1 MSLLIFNLIIFPFI
15 FSQLILEYKKEIKRD
30 LKTPDEIML
39 DLIETE
45 YYTNIKIGTPFQNL
59 KINIEFTK
67 NLFYISGDEKYKKY
81 NPTISS
87 SYKLYS
93 PNEII
98 KDFDLNIKG
107 ILSNETIYFNN
118 KKYEDFF
125 FVLSENSTKKSKMYP
140 SSIGLGISTNIYLK
154 YSIAINFINILYL
167 QKKIKSNS
175 FFINQINENEGQ
187 IIIGNLPHEYEKI
200 KNDFQKF
207 EVAYSDSVSFYN
219 YWCTEFDKIK
229 YNNLSYYENY
239 MILFDF
245 NLEGIIIGNFYFEL
259 LKRDFFQYY
268 IDKNICFENTVGDY
282 NYFYCDKN
290 NKKNIEFDKIYNF
303 SFINKNFNE
312 TFEVSY
318 KDLFKEKGDYIFFLA
333 IHNIRLSSTF
343 ILGRLF
349 FNKYQLGFNYDRK
362 MVYLY
367 KNDLNQN
374 NKSKTYLFNI
384 FIIILLLIVLFIL
397 IYYYVFYCKIKRKL
411 YATELEDD
419 VKFSEKIL

>member
-1 MSLLIFNLIIFPFI
+1 MSLLIYLILIKNI
-15 FSQLILEYKKEIKRD
+15 FSQLIIDYKKEIKKE
-30 LKTPDEIML
+30 LKTPDEMLL
-39 DLIETE
+39 DLVETE
-45 YYTNIKIGTPFQNL
+45 YYIKIKIGIPYQEL
-59 KINIEFTK
+59 KVNIEFT
-67 NLFYISGDEKYKKY
+67 NFIFYISGDEKYKKY
-81 NPTISS
+81 NPKLSS

-93 PNEII
+93 PNEKIEE
-98 KDFDLNIKG
+98 FDLYIKG

-125 FVLSENSTKKSKMYP
+125 FVLSKNSTKKSKMYP
-140 SSIGLGISTNIYLK
+140 SSIGLGISTKIYSK

-200 KNDFQKF
+200 KNNFQKF
-207 EVAYSDSVSFYN
+207 EVAYSDSVSFNN

-333 IHNIRLSSTF
+333 I
-343 ILGRLF
+343 
-349 FNKYQLGFNYDRK
+349 
-362 MVYLY
+362 
-367 KNDLNQN
+367 
-374 NKSKTYLFNI
+374 
-384 FIIILLLIVLFIL
+384 
-397 IYYYVFYCKIKRKL
+397 IYIKIN
-411 YATELEDD
+411 
-419 VKFSEKIL
+419 

>member
-1 MSLLIFNLIIFPFI
+1 MSLLIYLILIKYI
-15 FSQLILEYKKEIKRD
+15 FSQLIIDYKKEIKKE
-30 LKTPDEIML
+30 LKTPDEILL
-39 DLIETE
+39 DLVETE
-45 YYTNIKIGTPFQNL
+45 YYIKIKIGIPYQEL
-59 KINIEFTK
+59 KVNIEFT
-67 NLFYISGDEKYKKY
+67 NFIFYISGDEKYKKY
-81 NPTISS
+81 NPKLSS

-93 PNEII
+93 PNEKIEE
-98 KDFDLNIKG
+98 FDLYIKG

-125 FVLSENSTKKSKMYP
+125 FVLSKNSTKKSKMYP
-140 SSIGLGISTNIYLK
+140 SSIGLGISTKIYSK

-200 KNDFQKF
+200 KNNFQKF

-349 FNKYQLGFNYDRK
+349 FNKYQFGFNYDKK
-362 MVYLY
+362 MIYLY
-367 KNDLNQN
+367 KNQLNKKG
-374 NKSKTYLFNI
+374 KSNFLLI
-384 FIIILLLIVLFIL
+384 FIIIFLLIIVFTLL
-397 IYYYVFYCKIKRKL
+397 YYYFFYFKTKRKI
-411 YATELEDD
+411 YATELEDNI
-419 VKFSEKIL
+419 KLGEKIL

>member
-1 MSLLIFNLIIFPFI
+1 MSLLIFYLIFPYI
-15 FSQLILEYKKEIKRD
+15 FSHLILEYKKEIKKE
-30 LKTPDEIML
+30 LKTPDEIIL

-45 YYTNIKIGTPFQNL
+45 YYTNIKIGTPFQEL

-93 PNEII
+93 PNEKIEE
-98 KDFDLNIKG
+98 FDLYIKG

-118 KKYEDFF
+118 KKYEDFL
-125 FVLSENSTKKSKMYP
+125 FVLSENSTKKSIMYP
-140 SSIGLGISTNIYLK
+140 SSIGLGISSNIYLK

-167 QKKIKSNS
+167 KKQINSNS
-175 FFINQINENEGQ
+175 FFINQKNENEGQ
-187 IIIGNLPHEYEKI
+187 IIIGVLPHEYEKI
-200 KNDFQKF
+200 KKDFQKF
-207 EVAYSDSVSFYN
+207 EVDYSESVSFYD
-219 YWCTEFDKIK
+219 YWCIKFDKIK
-229 YNNLSYYENY
+229 YKNLSYHENY
-239 MILFDF
+239 MVLFDF
-245 NLEGIIIGNFYFEL
+245 NLEGIIIGSFYFEL

-268 IDKNICFENTVGDY
+268 IDMNICFENTVGDY

-290 NKKNIEFDKIYNF
+290 KKKNIEFAKISNI

-333 IHNIRLSSTF
+333 IHNLRLSSTF
-343 ILGRLF
+343 ILGKLF
-349 FNKYQLGFNYDRK
+349 FNKYQLGFNFDK
-362 MVYLY
+362 KKIYLY
-367 KNDLNQN
+367 KSDLNKKE
-374 NKSKTYLFNI
+374 KS
-384 FIIILLLIVLFIL
+384 IILLIVIIIFLLIIVFSLL
-397 IYYYVFYCKIKRKL
+397 YYYCFYFKTKRKI

-419 VKFSEKIL
+419 IKLGVKIL

>member
-1 MSLLIFNLIIFPFI
+1 M
-15 FSQLILEYKKEIKRD
+15 
-30 LKTPDEIML
+30 
-39 DLIETE
+39 
-45 YYTNIKIGTPFQNL
+45 
-59 KINIEFTK
+59 
-67 NLFYISGDEKYKKY
+67 
-81 NPTISS
+81 
-87 SYKLYS
+87 YS
-93 PNEII
+93 
-98 KDFDLNIKG
+98 
-107 ILSNETIYFNN
+107 
-118 KKYEDFF
+118 
-125 FVLSENSTKKSKMYP
+125 

-154 YSIAINFINILYL
+154 HSISINFINILFL
-167 QKKIKSNS
+167 KKQINSNS

-200 KNDFQKF
+200 KNNFQKF
-207 EVAYSDSVSFYN
+207 EVAYSDSVSFNN

-303 SFINKNFNE
+303 SFINTNFNE

-333 IHNIRLSSTF
+333 IHNLRLSSTF
-343 ILGRLF
+343 ILGKLF
-349 FNKYQLGFNYDRK
+349 FNKYQLGFNFDKK
-362 MVYLY
+362 MIYLY
-367 KNDLNQN
+367 KSDLNKKG
-374 NKSKTYLFNI
+374 KSIIVLI
-384 FIIILLLIVLFIL
+384 VIIIFLLIIVFSLL
-397 IYYYVFYCKIKRKL
+397 YYYCFYCKTKRKI

-419 VKFSEKIL
+419 IKLGEKII

>member
-1 MSLLIFNLIIFPFI
+1 MSLLIYLILIKNI
-15 FSQLILEYKKEIKRD
+15 FSQLIIDYKKEIKKE
-30 LKTPDEIML
+30 LKTPDEILL
-39 DLIETE
+39 DLVETE
-45 YYTNIKIGTPFQNL
+45 YYIKIKIGIPYQEL
-59 KINIEFTK
+59 KVNIEFT
-67 NLFYISGDEKYKKY
+67 NFIFYISGDEKYKKY
-81 NPTISS
+81 NPKLSS

-93 PNEII
+93 PNEKIEE
-98 KDFDLNIKG
+98 FDLYIKG

-125 FVLSENSTKKSKMYP
+125 FVLSKNSTKKSKMYP
-140 SSIGLGISTNIYLK
+140 SSIGLGISTKIYSK

-200 KNDFQKF
+200 KNNFQKF
-207 EVAYSDSVSFYN
+207 EVAYSDSVSFNN

-349 FNKYQLGFNYDRK
+349 FNKYQLGFNYDKK
-362 MVYLY
+362 MIYLY
-367 KNDLNQN
+367 KNQLNKKG
-374 NKSKTYLFNI
+374 KSNFLLI
-384 FIIILLLIVLFIL
+384 FIIIFLLIIVFTLL
-397 IYYYVFYCKIKRKL
+397 YYYFFYFKTKRKI
-411 YATELEDD
+411 YATELEDNI
-419 VKFSEKIL
+419 KLGEKIL

>member
-1 MSLLIFNLIIFPFI
+1 MSLLIYLILIKYI
-15 FSQLILEYKKEIKRD
+15 FSQLIIDYKKEIKKE
-30 LKTPDEIML
+30 LKTPDEILL
-39 DLIETE
+39 DLVETE
-45 YYTNIKIGTPFQNL
+45 YYIKIKIGTPYQEL
-59 KINIEFTK
+59 KVNIEFT
-67 NLFYISGDEKYKKY
+67 NNIFYISGDEKYKKY
-81 NPTISS
+81 NPKLSS

-93 PNEII
+93 PNEKIEE
-98 KDFDLNIKG
+98 FDLYIKG

-125 FVLSENSTKKSKMYP
+125 FVLSKNSTKKSKMYP
-140 SSIGLGISTNIYLK
+140 SSIGLGISTKIYSK

-200 KNDFQKF
+200 KNNFQKF

-349 FNKYQLGFNYDRK
+349 FNKYQFGFNYDKK
-362 MVYLY
+362 MIYLY
-367 KNDLNQN
+367 KNQLNKKG
-374 NKSKTYLFNI
+374 KSNFLLI
-384 FIIILLLIVLFIL
+384 FIIIFLLIIVFTLL
-397 IYYYVFYCKIKRKL
+397 YYYFFYFKTKRKI
-411 YATELEDD
+411 YATELEDNI
-419 VKFSEKIL
+419 KLGEKIL

>member
-1 MSLLIFNLIIFPFI
+1 MSLLIYLILIKYI
-15 FSQLILEYKKEIKRD
+15 FSQLIIDYKKEIKKE
-30 LKTPDEIML
+30 LKTPDEILL
-39 DLIETE
+39 DLVETE
-45 YYTNIKIGTPFQNL
+45 YYIKIKIGIPYQEL
-59 KINIEFTK
+59 KVNIEFT
-67 NLFYISGDEKYKKY
+67 NFIFYISGDEKYKKY
-81 NPTISS
+81 NPKLSS

-93 PNEII
+93 PNEKIEE
-98 KDFDLNIKG
+98 FDLYIKG

-125 FVLSENSTKKSKMYP
+125 FVLSKNSTKKSKMYP
-140 SSIGLGISTNIYLK
+140 SSIGLGISTKIYSK

-200 KNDFQKF
+200 KNNFQKF

-219 YWCTEFDKIK
+219 YWCTKFDKIK
-229 YNNLSYYENY
+229 YNNLSYHENY

-245 NLEGIIIGNFYFEL
+245 NLEGIIIGSFYFEL

-290 NKKNIEFDKIYNF
+290 NKKNIEFEKIYNF

-349 FNKYQLGFNYDRK
+349 FNKYQLGFNYDKK
-362 MVYLY
+362 MIYLY
-367 KNDLNQN
+367 KNQLNKKG
-374 NKSKTYLFNI
+374 KSNFLLI
-384 FIIILLLIVLFIL
+384 FIIIFLLIIVFTLL
-397 IYYYVFYCKIKRKL
+397 YYYFFYFKTKRKI
-411 YATELEDD
+411 YATELEDNI
-419 VKFSEKIL
+419 KLGEKIL